1 MKLNYFIKSM
11 VNEKIKVCIVGVGN
25 CCSALYQGLH
35 YYKNN
40 DDNVPGLSYP
50 TIGGYRLSDIE
61 VVMAVD
67 VDTRKIG
74 KPIGEAIFS
83 LPNCCRE
90 FVDRKEITPGPV
102 VMRGPRLDGVSDHM
116 LDEDEDR
123 GFRVNQEENEILL
136 NPVFQSSF
144 IELLKKEKVDILI
157 NYLPVGS
164 QLATEF
170 YANCCLEAGVSL
182 LNCIPVF
189 IASDKEWEKKFIEK
203 GIPIIGDDMKSL
215 FGASILSQMFQELAF
230 ARGHKVHFHC
240 QTNLGGN
247 TDFNN
252 MMNQSRLKS
261 KKISKENVIK
271 SQNTIRDIEIE
282 KDSIF
287 AGPSS
292 FVPYLKDNKVAHFR
306 LELEGFGGAPVEV
319 DAKLKVCDSE
329 NSAGVVI
336 DAIRYLKVAK
346 ELGLSGSLKGPSS
359 FTQKTPPLVLSFDDC
374 KRECD
379 AFANRDVTELVKKYN
394 VIK

>member
-1 MKLNYFIKSM
+1 MI
-11 VNEKIKVCIVGVGN
+11 NEKIKVCIVGVGN

-50 TIGGYRLSDIE
+50 VIGGYKLSDIE

-67 VDTRKIG
+67 VDSRKIG

-90 FVDRKEITPGPV
+90 FVDRNDINPGPKV
-102 VMRGPRLDGVSDHM
+102 IQGPRLDGVSDHM
-116 LDEDEDR
+116 LDEEEDR
-123 GFRVNQEENEILL
+123 GFRISDEEEPISKLDFINE
-136 NPVFQSSF
+136 
-144 IELLKKEKVDILI
+144 LKQKQVDILI

-164 QLATEF
+164 QKATEY

-189 IASDKEWEKKFIEK
+189 IASNTEWEQKFIEK

-271 SQNTIRDIEIE
+271 SQNTIREIEIE

-346 ELGLSGSLKGPSS
+346 ELGLAGSLKGPSS

-379 AFANRDVTELVKKYN
+379 AFASRDVTELVKKYN
-394 VIK
+394 VIKK